1 MVTALYLAGN
11 GIGDAGVEALAEA
24 LYGKTVL
31 TALDLGSNGLGT
43 EGVEALAGVLRDN
56 TVLKKLGLMCN
67 NLRDE
72 GVEALAGVLRGNA
85 GLTELRLEDNN
96 SGAAGAAALVE
107 ALRGNIGLTVLDLE
121 HNNIGDT
128 VLDEIAAACAA
139 NQARRDAQR
148 AADGGCAV
156 AVRQQLAEI
165 GFADAG
171 ADDGLLRACDY
182 DVARV
187 IDRLVG
193 GGAGAAGGAPPAPP
207 PAVAAGA
214 AGAAAPAP
222 ALALSADAQAQAQTQ
237 VQRNSD
243 VTGDHGILLPIKGVL
258 RSAALG
264 LLEAAAA
271 TRVLDIGA
279 DAWTARELRAARA
292 ADDAYGLSVDE
303 AGALALYSMDGELYA
318 ELNRRLRAGD
328 RSVIKPFFPYSTC
341 GSCSW
346 GDPSCPAIR
355 AVCGAAW
362 RASICVPASPRARTS
377 SGGLELVLQGG
388 LDADAHDAQPALVRH
403 RWGAHAVSDRG
414 ARRRRHCAPLHLPG
428 RGLRG
433 RGAPLPGHQVPCRRL
448 HRAEQRALPCP
459 PSRGPCARAPHFVSS
474 ALSPLAE

>member
-148 AADGGCAV
+148 AADEGCAV

-207 PAVAAGA
+207 PAAAAAAGA
-214 AGAAAPAP
+214 EGEVGMLQQ
-222 ALALSADAQAQAQTQ
+222 ALEERDDLISDLQGQKSDLETKLLQLQESAKLLACERAQ
-237 VQRNSD
+237 
-243 VTGDHGILLPIKGVL
+243 
-258 RSAALG
+258 
-264 LLEAAAA
+264 
-271 TRVLDIGA
+271 
-279 DAWTARELRAARA
+279 
-292 ADDAYGLSVDE
+292 VDE
-303 AGALALYSMDGELYA
+303 ALEV
-318 ELNRRLRAGD
+318 AG
-328 RSVIKPFFPYSTC
+328 
-341 GSCSW
+341 
-346 GDPSCPAIR
+346 
-355 AVCGAAW
+355 
-362 RASICVPASPRARTS
+362 
-377 SGGLELVLQGG
+377 VL
-388 LDADAHDAQPALVRH
+388 
-403 RWGAHAVSDRG
+403 SKN
-414 ARRRRHCAPLHLPG
+414 
-428 RGLRG
+428 
-433 RGAPLPGHQVPCRRL
+433 
-448 HRAEQRALPCP
+448 
-459 PSRGPCARAPHFVSS
+459 S
-474 ALSPLAE
+474 